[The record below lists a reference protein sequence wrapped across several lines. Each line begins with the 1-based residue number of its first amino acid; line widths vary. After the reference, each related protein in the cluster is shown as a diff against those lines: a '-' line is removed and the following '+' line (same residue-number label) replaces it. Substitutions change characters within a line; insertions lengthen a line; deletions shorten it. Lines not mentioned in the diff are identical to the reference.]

1 MKRIKL
7 LAVIAA
13 MTICGTMSAQENF
26 FKVSYSNVEIKAS
39 AGGISLTQNL
49 NGLSVGVSQA
59 RVLPCELPFLY
70 EYGADLLMAFGD
82 NKSTLVSAVVPVNL
96 MYRLDL
102 GQIQL
107 IPFAGLNLTAHIIG
121 QNKYD
126 DYTYNWFKKSE
137 GVEASNRF
145 QLGAQFGAKAL
156 YGKYFL
162 GLSYQPSLTNFDDN
176 TSLNILNVSV
186 GLTF

>member
-1 MKRIKL
+1 MKKFKYC
-7 LAVIAA
+7 IAMA
-13 MTICGTMSAQENF
+13 FMAICGTVSAQETF
-26 FKVSYSNVEIKAS
+26 FKVSYSKAS
-39 AGGISLTQNL
+39 IQASEGRISLTMDL

-59 RVLPCELPFLY
+59 RALPGELPFLY

-82 NKSTLVSAVVPVNL
+82 NNTTLFSAVVPVNL

-107 IPFAGLNLTAHIIG
+107 LPFAGLNMTAHIVG
-121 QNKYD
+121 QSKFD
-126 DYTYNWFKKSE
+126 GYTYNWFKKE
-137 GVEASNRF
+137 GEIEACNRF

-156 YGKYFL
+156 YGKYFF
-162 GLSYQPSLTNFDDN
+162 GLSYQPSLTNLDDN

>member
-1 MKRIKL
+1 MKHIKL
-7 LAVIAA
+7 LAAIVA
-13 MTICGTMSAQENF
+13 MTICGTVSAQENF
-26 FKVSYSNVEIKAS
+26 FKVSYSNATIKAS
-39 AGGISLTQNL
+39 EGSISLSMEL

-59 RVLPCELPFLY
+59 RALPGELPFLY

-82 NKSTLVSAVVPVNL
+82 NKSTLVSAVVPVSL

-107 IPFAGLNLTAHIIG
+107 LPFAGLNLTAHLLG
-121 QNKYD
+121 QSKID
-126 DYTYNWFKKSE
+126 DYTYNWFKKDDD
-137 GVEASNRF
+137 GDACNRF
-145 QLGAQFGAKAL
+145 QLGAQFGARAL

-162 GLSYQPSLTNFDDN
+162 GISYQPSLTNIDDS

>member
-1 MKRIKL
+1 MMKRIKL

-13 MTICGTMSAQENF
+13 MTICGTVSAQENF
-26 FKVSYSNVEIKAS
+26 FKVSYSNVEIKAR
-39 AGGISLTQNL
+39 AGGISLSQNL

-59 RVLPCELPFLY
+59 RALPGELPFLY

-107 IPFAGLNLTAHIIG
+107 IPFVGLNLTAHIIG
-121 QNKYD
+121 QSKYD
-126 DYTYNWFKKSE
+126 EYTFNWFKKDE
-137 GVEASNRF
+137 DGNAGNRF
-145 QLGAQFGAKAL
+145 QLCAQFGAKAL

-162 GLSYQPSLTNFDDN
+162 GISYQPSLTNFDDN
-176 TSLNILNVSV
+176 TSP
-186 GLTF
+186 TFSTSPSD

>member
-1 MKRIKL
+1 MKRIQL
-7 LAVIAA
+7 LAAIAA
-13 MTICGTMSAQENF
+13 MTICGTVSAQENY
-26 FKVSYSNVEIKAS
+26 FKVSYSNVAIKAS
-39 AGGISLTQNL
+39 AMGMSITQDL

-59 RVLPCELPFLY
+59 RALPGELPFLY

-96 MYRLDL
+96 MYKLDL

-107 IPFAGLNLTAHIIG
+107 VPFAGLNLTAHIIG
-121 QNKYD
+121 QSKYD
-126 DYTYNWFKKSE
+126 EYTFNWFKKDE
-137 GVEASNRF
+137 DGNASNRF
-145 QLGAQFGAKAL
+145 QLGTQFGAKAL

-162 GLSYQPSLTNFDDN
+162 GISYQPSLTKFDDN